1 MSCNEI
7 EQVINKK
14 VLEVHAMGAQAEEQV
29 KVPVD
34 YNVICKA
41 QRNDTQIE

>member
-1 MSCNEI
+1 M
-7 EQVINKK
+7 
-14 VLEVHAMGAQAEEQV
+14 LELHAMDMQAEEQV

-41 QRNDTQIE
+41 QRDNNQIEKLHTY